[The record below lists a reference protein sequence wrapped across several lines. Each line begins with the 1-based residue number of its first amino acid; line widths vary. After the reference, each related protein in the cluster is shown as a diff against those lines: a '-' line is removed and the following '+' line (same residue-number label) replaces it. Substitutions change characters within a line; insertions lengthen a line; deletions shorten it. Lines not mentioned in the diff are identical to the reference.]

1 MGDLPL
7 FVSCMLTLALNND
20 RFNCVVVRVKCES
33 EWNAI
38 SFFPSQPFAV
48 LAVDQSVGHG
58 CGLLQRQKQDLS
70 KNLYITS
77 DVSEISVV
85 TTKNNKSEK
94 LKKVWNS

>member
-20 RFNCVVVRVKCES
+20 RFNCVAVRVKCES

-58 CGLLQRQKQDLS
+58 GDLLQRQKQDSHVYRKTCTLPLMFRKYHS
-70 KNLYITS
+70 RHYKS
-77 DVSEISVV
+77 
-85 TTKNNKSEK
+85 NKSEK
-94 LKKVWNS
+94 L